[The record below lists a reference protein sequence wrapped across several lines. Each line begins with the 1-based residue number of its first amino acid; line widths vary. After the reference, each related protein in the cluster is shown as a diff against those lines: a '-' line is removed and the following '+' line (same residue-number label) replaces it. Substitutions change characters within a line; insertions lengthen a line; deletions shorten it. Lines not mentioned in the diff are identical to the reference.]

1 MPCTEGSGAAATDF
15 DVRPE
20 PDEPAEDE
28 LERRLP
34 LRAATERPEP
44 LRADVLRRVVVVRLL
59 ATGVTS
65 TVAEEAA
72 GSDVALAALDPE
84 VALAPAD
91 A

>member
-1 MPCTEGSGAAATDF
+1 MPCTAGSWAAATDF

-44 LRADVLRRVVVVRLL
+44 LRADVLRRVVVERLL